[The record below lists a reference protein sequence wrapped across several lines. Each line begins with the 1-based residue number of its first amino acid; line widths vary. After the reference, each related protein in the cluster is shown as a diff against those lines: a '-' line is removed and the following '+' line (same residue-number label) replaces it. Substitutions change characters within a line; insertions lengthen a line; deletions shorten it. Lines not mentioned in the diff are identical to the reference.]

1 MIENVESRINLRG
14 FSGMGCNTVKP
25 IYYIQQRPMLAC
37 AHHPNVIIKQ
47 DNRRIIVTRNEL
59 LQTCFCL
66 SSSFVTSVK
75 SVDGWIVTQVF
86 PEKIP
91 KITSW
96 CCVYPVFNVY
106 IYCQKELKEYTK
118 VLAIAYQGNHPFLNV
133 SCYNLLLNSVLML
146 R

>member
-1 MIENVESRINLRG
+1 
-14 FSGMGCNTVKP
+14 MGCNTVKP

-75 SVDGWIVTQVF
+75 SVDG
-86 PEKIP
+86 
-91 KITSW
+91 
-96 CCVYPVFNVY
+96 
-106 IYCQKELKEYTK
+106 
-118 VLAIAYQGNHPFLNV
+118 
-133 SCYNLLLNSVLML
+133 
-146 R
+146 